1 MKLYTIR
8 NLESWLQKHQN
19 YSSIV
24 SKHYK
29 RLFIDKC
36 NWFITHIIKNQIKS
50 EKGLGELVN
59 IHSKTLKESIGNKYN
74 SIINAL
80 VDIEIVYINEKYSS
94 GKFTKSYALK
104 KNLNEGDYK
113 MVEVSSKAFRNKL
126 KEFNARLAKES
137 ESNPILD
144 KINRNTLKIQLT
156 NNPAAYLLDF
166 PLKHSPLK
174 HGTLVWRDDN
184 IQQRLNKY
192 EAYFKA
198 FRTLNK
204 TNNLNELYE
213 LPIFFQPIINQ
224 IGRVYHIGASMP
236 RLIRKIC
243 VTKSDELIY
252 EVDMASAQPSL
263 LILEWIRSLGSMS
276 EEANKCLEL
285 VTNGNVYKH
294 LENNSEVLRDMN
306 YGKMKKGILTTFN
319 GEYKPTKLY
328 KELKALLPELIK
340 WIDNIKFNEGYKK
353 VSHRGQSA
361 EAKVFVEVYKN
372 LPEDMFALLIH
383 DCILT
388 TENKTQMVKDRLIK
402 RVREL
407 YKDVIPKDLN
417 IDKLFKTNKV
427 SVVRW
432 VDYRSV
438 SD

>member
-1 MKLYTIR
+1 M
-8 NLESWLQKHQN
+8 H
-19 YSSIV
+19 
-24 SKHYK
+24 HK

-36 NWFITHIIKNQIKS
+36 NWFITHIIKSQIKI

-59 IHSKTLKESIGNKYN
+59 IHSKVLQTNLGNRYN
-74 SIINAL
+74 SIVDAL
-80 VDIEIVYINEKYSS
+80 ADIEIVYMNEKYSS

-104 KNLNEGDYK
+104 KNLEEGDYK

-126 KEFNARLAKES
+126 KESNARPAKES
-137 ESNPILD
+137 ESNLVLD
-144 KINRNTLKIQLT
+144 KINRNTLKLQLT
-156 NNPAAYLLDF
+156 NNPTVYLFEF

-198 FRTLNK
+198 FRTLND
-204 TNNLNELYE
+204 TNNLNDLYE
-213 LPIFFQPIINQ
+213 LPIFFQPRINQ
-224 IGRVYHIGASMP
+224 FGRVYHIGASMP

-263 LILEWIRSLGSMS
+263 LILEWIRSLASMS

-285 VTNGNVYKH
+285 VANGKVYKY
-294 LENNSEVLRDMN
+294 LVENSEVLKDME
-306 YGKMKKGILTTFN
+306 YDKMKKEILTTFN

-328 KELKALLPELIK
+328 KELKVLLPELIK

-383 DCILT
+383 DCVLT
-388 TENKTQMVKDRLIK
+388 TENKTKMVKDRLIK

-417 IDKLFKTNKV
+417 IDKLFKTDKV

-432 VDYRSV
+432 VDYGSEF
-438 SD
+438 D

>member
-1 MKLYTIR
+1 MKLYSIR
-8 NLESWLQKHQN
+8 NLESLLLKHPN
-19 YSSIV
+19 YSSII
-24 SKHYK
+24 SKHH
-29 RLFIDKC
+29 RGLFIDKC
-36 NWFITHIIKNQIKS
+36 NWLITAIIRHQISS

-59 IHSKTLKESIGNKYN
+59 IHSKVLQAYLGNRYN
-74 SIINAL
+74 SIVDTL
-80 VDIEIVYINEKYSS
+80 VEIDVVFLNKKYSS

-104 KNLNEGDYK
+104 KNLDEGDYK

-126 KEFNARLAKES
+126 KESNVRQAKEAEIS
-137 ESNPILD
+137 PILD
-144 KINRNTLKIQLT
+144 KINRNTLKLQLT
-156 NNPAAYLLDF
+156 NNPAAYLLEF

-174 HGTLVWRDDN
+174 HCTLVWRDDN

-198 FRTLNK
+198 FRTLNE
-204 TNNLNELYE
+204 TNNLNDLYE
-213 LPIFFQPIINQ
+213 LPIFFQPRINQ
-224 IGRVYHIGASMP
+224 FGRVYHIGASMP

-243 VTKSDELIY
+243 VTKSNELIY

-263 LILEWIRSLGSMS
+263 LILEWIRSLSRIS

-285 VTNGNVYKH
+285 VANGNVYKH
-294 LENNSEVLRDMN
+294 LVENSEVLKDMDYN
-306 YGKMKKGILTTFN
+306 KMKKKILKTFN
-319 GEYKPTKLY
+319 GKYKPTKLY

-372 LPEDMFALLIH
+372 LPEYMFALLIH

-388 TENKTQMVKDRLIK
+388 TEDKTQLVRDRLIE
-402 RVREL
+402 RVRVL
-407 YKDVIPKDLN
+407 YKDVIPKELN
-417 IDKLFKTNKV
+417 IDKLFKTDKV

-432 VDYRSV
+432 VENI
-438 SD
+438 